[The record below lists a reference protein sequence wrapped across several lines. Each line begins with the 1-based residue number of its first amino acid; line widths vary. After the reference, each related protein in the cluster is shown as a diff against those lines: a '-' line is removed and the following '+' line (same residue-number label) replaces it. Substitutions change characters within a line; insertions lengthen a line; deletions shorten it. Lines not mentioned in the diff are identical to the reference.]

1 MPTHRICAIT
11 GVRIKVTTEI
21 NSPDPQVQW
30 ALDALLVNLEVMLG
44 ITNACLPIMKPVFN
58 KLGKTGPFTAS
69 LIRISQWNL
78 RKSSDA
84 SGHRILSLGR
94 NQNGPSHIRRDYYH
108 RFSDDSSPN
117 GQVPASQSSKFPQQQ
132 LSKPYCPQDQWD
144 NGSLEMTTG
153 KVGQVIT
160 QIDVDHHHY
169 GI

>member
-44 ITNACLPIMKPVFN
+44 FTNACLPVMKPVFN
-58 KLGKTGPFTAS
+58 KLRNAGPFTAS
-69 LIRISQWNL
+69 SIWSPQWKL
-78 RKSSDA
+78 K
-84 SGHRILSLGR
+84 R
-94 NQNGPSHIRRDYYH
+94 NRHIRRDYFH

-117 GQVPASQSSKFPQQQ
+117 GQVPASQSSTFRQQQ
-132 LSKPYCPQDQWD
+132 LSKPYCPQGQWD

-160 QIDVDHHHY
+160 QIDVDHHHC